1 MHVLFLFDLQLVFL
15 LFTYQ
20 IFLYIFILKNN
31 RTGESMKL
39 LGNIVWWIFGGLLTA
54 VEYFVA
60 SAILML
66 TIVGIPFGIQT
77 FKIGMMT
84 LMPFNMT
91 IKESKKA
98 NGFISLLMNIIW
110 FFVGG
115 IWITLT
121 HLLFGV
127 LLAITIIGI
136 PFAKQHFKLASIS
149 LTPFGKEIVQK

>member
-1 MHVLFLFDLQLVFL
+1 
-15 LFTYQ
+15 
-20 IFLYIFILKNN
+20 
-31 RTGESMKL
+31 MKL

-66 TIVGIPFGIQT
+66 TIVGIPFGLQT
-77 FKIGMMT
+77 LKIGMMT

-110 FFVGG
+110 FLVGG
-115 IWITLT
+115 IWIALT
-121 HLLFGV
+121 HLFFGV

-149 LTPFGKEIVQK
+149 LSPFGKEVVQK

>member
-1 MHVLFLFDLQLVFL
+1 
-15 LFTYQ
+15 
-20 IFLYIFILKNN
+20 
-31 RTGESMKL
+31 MKL

>member
-1 MHVLFLFDLQLVFL
+1 
-15 LFTYQ
+15 
-20 IFLYIFILKNN
+20 
-31 RTGESMKL
+31 MKL

-84 LMPFNMT
+84 LIPFNLT
-91 IKESKKA
+91 IKENKQS
-98 NGFISLLMNIIW
+98 NNFVSLIMNILW
-110 FFVGG
+110 FLVGG

-127 LLAITIIGI
+127 LLAITIIGL

-149 LTPFGKEIVQK
+149 LTPFGKELVQK

>member
-31 RTGESMKL
+31 RTGESIKL
-39 LGNIVWWIFGGLLTA
+39 LGNIVWWIFGGLMTA

-66 TIVGIPFGIQT
+66 TIVGIPFGLQT
-77 FKIGMMT
+77 LKIGMMT

-110 FFVGG
+110 FLVGG
-115 IWITLT
+115 IWIALT
-121 HLLFGV
+121 HLFFGV

-149 LTPFGKEIVQK
+149 LTPFGKEVVQK